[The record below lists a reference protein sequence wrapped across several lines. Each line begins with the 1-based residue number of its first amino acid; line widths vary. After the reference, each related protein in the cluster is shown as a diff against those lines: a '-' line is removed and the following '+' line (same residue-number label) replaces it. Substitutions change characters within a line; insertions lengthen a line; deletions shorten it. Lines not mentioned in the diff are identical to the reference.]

1 MGHLPTVLRW
11 LLMVTAVCWV
21 ALEVRHSLLSR
32 RPEARRADRGSR
44 PVIGVAA
51 AIGLLLG
58 LGAAQVVPGLAVG
71 DRVVAAWCALVLLW
85 VAMALRFWS
94 VQTLGRYFTLTVQ
107 TSPDQ
112 PVVTTGP
119 YRYVRH
125 PAYSALLIAV
135 VAGGLLIGNW
145 ASMVVL
151 LAAVGAG
158 LAYRISVE
166 EQALARD
173 IGGAYRDY
181 AATHKR
187 LVPFVW

>member
-1 MGHLPTVLRW
+1 MGHLPTVLRL
-11 LLMVTAVCWV
+11 LLMLTAVVWV
-21 ALEVRHSLLSR
+21 ALELRHSLVTR

-44 PVIGVAA
+44 PVIGFAA

-71 DRVVAAWCALVLLW
+71 DRVVAAWCALLLLW
-85 VAMALRFWS
+85 AAMALRLWS
-94 VQTLGRYFTLTVQ
+94 IHTLGRYFTLTVQ
-107 TSPDQ
+107 TSSDQ
-112 PVVTTGP
+112 PIVTTGP

-125 PAYSALLIAV
+125 PGYSAFLVAV
-135 VAGGLLIGNW
+135 VAGGLLVGNW
-145 ASMVVL
+145 LSLVVL
-151 LAAVGAG
+151 LVAVSAG

-166 EQALARD
+166 ERALSRD
-173 IGGAYRDY
+173 VGSAYREY